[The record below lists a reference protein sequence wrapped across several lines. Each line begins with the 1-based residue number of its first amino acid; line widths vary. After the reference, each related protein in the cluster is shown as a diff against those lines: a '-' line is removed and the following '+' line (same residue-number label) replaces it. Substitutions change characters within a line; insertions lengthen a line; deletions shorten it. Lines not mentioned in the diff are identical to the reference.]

1 MTGIPSKIHSYNV
14 YDDNYSGRL
23 YGTGEECTL
32 PDFEALSE
40 TLSGAGILGEL
51 DDPAPGHFGN
61 MQMEIP
67 FRLLDGEAVDL
78 MDPTAAARLTLRG
91 AQQVL
96 TAEGDTEFR
105 SMRVVVR
112 GKCATLKTGTVK
124 AAAAMGSGVTLNL
137 SYIKIEVNDEE
148 LVELDKLNSVF
159 KLHGKDVL
167 QKVREMI

>member
-14 YDDNYSGRL
+14 YDDNHSGRL

-137 SYIKIEVNDEE
+137 SYIKIEVSDKE

>member
-14 YDDNYSGRL
+14 YDDNHSGRL

-78 MDPTAAARLTLRG
+78 MDPTSAARLTLRG

-96 TAEGDTEFR
+96 TAEGEYRVPVHAGGGPGQVRHPQDRHGQSRCGHGFR
-105 SMRVVVR
+105 RHPEP
-112 GKCATLKTGTVK
+112 L
-124 AAAAMGSGVTLNL
+124 
-137 SYIKIEVNDEE
+137 
-148 LVELDKLNSVF
+148 
-159 KLHGKDVL
+159 LH
-167 QKVREMI
+167 QN